1 MALCLPF
8 SLRFCWMSVMAIKS
22 SHISKGLYYYYYYY
36 YYFAIYLW
44 TCNLVDSQNVLKIKI
59 VFASSIKICTKCSW
73 DRAENWNIFLYL
85 KRLLSMSPIEGAVTK
100 RALTGNREEQ
110 ELWKPCIHAYRTI
123 CISYISYITLLNAEA
138 ESQGFRPFPV
148 FSFPPCFL
156 SFAPCTLHN
165 STASAGTKRHSIVT
179 LLTALILFS

>member
-59 VFASSIKICTKCSW
+59 VFTSSIKICTKRSW

-100 RALTGNREEQ
+100 RALMGNREEQ

-123 CISYISYITLLNAEA
+123 CISYIKESLLNAEA
-138 ESQGFRPFPV
+138 ESQGFRPFLY
-148 FSFPPCFL
+148 FLFLHASSLLFPALF
-156 SFAPCTLHN
+156 T
-165 STASAGTKRHSIVT
+165 TAQLQQVQKDTV
-179 LLTALILFS
+179 